1 MSSTANPIPA
11 STVADTSKP
20 RRKKSLISQ
29 LFSRWES
36 PVAGYLFIAP
46 WLIGFFALTLY
57 PMIQSLYYSFTDF
70 SLLNA
75 PNWIGIRNYEKILTV
90 DEKFVTS
97 LKVTFLYVAGTVPL
111 RLIAALMVAV
121 LLNKNVRGMYFY
133 RTAIYFPSL
142 IGGSIAVS
150 ILWKNIFGRDG
161 FINNV
166 LLVFGIHATGW
177 INNPDTALGTLVLL
191 VVWQFGSAMVIFLA
205 GLKQIPNDLYE
216 ASSVDGA
223 KKVSQFFHITL
234 PMLSPSIYFNLIL
247 GFIGSFQ
254 MFTPAFIITNNGG
267 PMNSTFVY
275 ALYLYERAFGRLEMG
290 YASALAWI
298 MLLIIVA
305 VTSIISITSKYW
317 VFYESETGRNR

>member
-1 MSSTANPIPA
+1 MSPITTPVTA
-11 STVADTSKP
+11 STTADSTKQT
-20 RRKKSLISQ
+20 RKKSGASR
-29 LFSRWES
+29 FNSRWES
-36 PVAGYLFIAP
+36 PIAGYLFIAP
-46 WLIGFFALTLY
+46 WLIGFFGLTLY

-70 SLLNA
+70 SLLEA
-75 PNWIGIRNYEKILTV
+75 PNWIGTRNYEKIFTV
-90 DEKFVTS
+90 DDKFLIS
-97 LKVTFLYVAGTVPL
+97 LKVTFLYVISSVPL
-111 RLIAALMVAV
+111 RLIAALLVAV
-121 LLNKNVRGMYFY
+121 LLNKNVKGMSLY

-150 ILWKNIFGRDG
+150 ILWKNILGRDG

-166 LLVFGIHATGW
+166 LQMFGIQGTGW
-177 INNPDTALGTLVLL
+177 TDNPDTALSTLVLL

-216 ASSVDGA
+216 ASAVDGA
-223 KKVSQFFHITL
+223 KKIRQFFHITL
-234 PMLSPSIYFNLIL
+234 PLLSPTIYFNLIM
-247 GFIGSFQ
+247 GIIGSFQ

-275 ALYLYERAFGRLEMG
+275 ALYLYERAFGRMEMG

-305 VTSIISITSKYW
+305 ATSIISLSSKYW
-317 VFYESETGRNR
+317 VFYESETGRKK